1 MQNSKFLWAASL
13 TCALLTACGGGSDAT
28 DAPATTPASTDYST
42 KYVGTWKSACEQN
55 SDITDLTTN
64 GGANA
69 TQSMTLTRTSD
80 SALRG
85 TLTITVYASTDT
97 SCTGT
102 ALGTLVWSDTDT
114 SSVSQSAS
122 GISSGS
128 GVSFTIDG
136 QTTLG
141 GKTADKI
148 TSKIGALAPGLGS
161 NATMSMGSKFSI
173 STADFLAVTWKDL
186 AYLNGSTITA
196 GDDSGSA
203 TAYPTALDTTP
214 TWTKQ

>member
-28 DAPATTPASTDYST
+28 DTPATTPASTDYST
-42 KYVGTWKSACEQN
+42 KYVGTWKTTCDQN
-55 SDITDLTTN
+55 SDIFNLTTN
-64 GGANA
+64 TWGVNT

-85 TLTITVYASTDT
+85 TFTTTVYASTDT

-102 ALGTLVWSDTDT
+102 ALGTIVWNDNDT
-114 SSVSQSAS
+114 SVSESAS

-148 TSKIGALAPGLGS
+148 TFKIGALATTNGNNSTLT
-161 NATMSMGSKFSI
+161 ATGKFRI
-173 STADFLAVTWKDL
+173 SSADFPADTWKDL

-196 GDDSGSA
+196 GDGSGTS